1 VQRSV
6 LRWVLLAVLVAA
18 TGLPGAILADEP
30 KRAGLLVQFDDG
42 RVETRCVE
50 FETDEIS
57 GADLLTRSGLE
68 AVVDVSTGLGIT
80 VCKIEELGC
89 DYPAEHCF
97 CQCMS
102 GADCGY
108 WNYFTRDPGETQ
120 WTYSA
125 LGAVLHKS
133 QPGSVEAWVWG
144 DGHTPPADDWTFER
158 VCPAPTP
165 AATDTPTPIPA
176 TATVAPAR
184 STSPAP
190 PATAVPTV
198 ATVLPTAAPTSV
210 ADAGQGADLVGYWPF
225 GLMVVI
231 LAGMAVWV
239 RLWRR

>member
-1 VQRSV
+1 VSQ
-6 LRWVLLAVLVAA
+6 LALLAVLVIA
-18 TGLPGAILADEP
+18 TGLPGAILADQP

-57 GADLLTRSGLE
+57 GADLLTRSGLA

-80 VCKIEELGC
+80 VCKIEGLGC

-102 GADCGY
+102 GAACGY

-133 QPGSVEAWVWG
+133 RSGSVEAWAWG
-144 DGHTPPADDWTFER
+144 DGHTPPDDDWTFER
-158 VCPAPTP
+158 ICPAPTP
-165 AATDTPTPIPA
+165 TATDTPTPIPA
-176 TATVAPAR
+176 TATLAPAQ

-190 PATAVPTV
+190 SPTAVPT
-198 ATVLPTAAPTSV
+198 ATTVPPTPVPASV
-210 ADAGQGADLVGYWPF
+210 ADAGQSPGLLGYWPF
-225 GLMVVI
+225 ALMVVI

-239 RLWRR
+239 RLRRR